1 MVEHNYFYVL
11 GRRYIIF
18 NSLVWNHSNVH
29 MKFLLII
36 SICSQIHLECLP
48 PMVHDVHFNTHYECA
63 MKGYK
68 IAKDMMTDLGQDHVN
83 QDGIVI
89 AFKCQVGSEV

>member
-1 MVEHNYFYVL
+1 
-11 GRRYIIF
+11 
-18 NSLVWNHSNVH
+18 
-29 MKFLLII
+29 
-36 SICSQIHLECLP
+36 
-48 PMVHDVHFNTHYECA
+48 

-68 IAKDMMTDLGQDHVN
+68 IAKDMMSDLGRDYVN